1 MAYGTFSVAMDRL
14 ETARRRYSREVR
26 PITYLPIYL
35 KAVALAVAR
44 HPEANAILFRKP
56 FGYRVVQFERVD
68 VSLPIT
74 RKIGDRWVTF
84 IGTVRDAPAKS
95 LAVIQ
100 KEISAYQRCP
110 PEGAEGTGRRALDGG
125 VFPPSSADPG
135 FAIRRF
141 QRLAR
146 MPFWLTQLVHR
157 RLTRDPEFFGRTV
170 GTCGLT
176 LLEGDWGEH
185 LFPVAPSSV
194 VFGLGAARREPVV
207 RGGREAGPPARLGA
221 VATATGRPPRDL
233 TGEGFTPSAWGPGE
247 IVIRRMLK
255 CCLMI
260 DNYVVPGLTGARLAR
275 EFQELL
281 ESGSVVT
288 RELSPEARQGGEEP

>member
-1 MAYGTFSVAMDRL
+1 MNPANPIRGDRTLRGEEAYLYGLKARAKRHHCMAYGTFCLEMDRL

-35 KAVALAVAR
+35 KAVALVVAR

-74 RKIGDRWVTF
+74 RRIGDRWVTF
-84 IGTVRDAPAKS
+84 IGTVRDAPTKP
-95 LAVIQ
+95 LATIQ
-100 KEISAYQRCP
+100 EELCAYQRCP
-110 PEGAEGTGRRALDGG
+110 QEQ
-125 VFPPSSADPG
+125 S

-146 MPFWLTQLVHR
+146 MPFWLAQLFHR
-157 RLTRDPEFFGRTV
+157 RLTRDPAFFGRSV

-207 RGGREAGPPARLGA
+207 SGQ
-221 VATATGRPPRDL
+221 
-233 TGEGFTPSAWGPGE
+233 E

-260 DNYVVPGLTGARLAR
+260 DNYVVPGLTGAQMAR
-275 EFQELL
+275 EFKELL

-288 RELSPEARQGGEEP
+288 RELSPECRTGVSRDEVLL